1 MLTAEKILENYKTMW
16 KKYLTGK
23 SYQTREIRSTL
34 EMIGTEIFSL
44 SDEKIIQIQKEM
56 KGELF
61 EKEIKKIDTRMD
73 EELIAKQ
80 E

>member
-16 KKYLTGK
+16 KKYLTGE
-23 SYQTREIRSTL
+23 SYQTRERRSTL
-34 EMIGTEIFSL
+34 EMIGTEIFGL

-61 EKEIKKIDTRMD
+61 EEEIKKIDTRMD